1 MPSFIV
7 NHTKNHKKSA
17 KDKKDFIIN
26 NQAIKMKHVWNQEL
40 ADVTTYFCELSQKRN
55 DLCAFNKLKGVF
67 ESILAL
73 NLHIYLESLL

>member
-1 MPSFIV
+1 
-7 NHTKNHKKSA
+7 
-17 KDKKDFIIN
+17 
-26 NQAIKMKHVWNQEL
+26 MKHVWNQEL
-40 ADVTTYFCELSQKRN
+40 ADVTTYFCEHNSILSQKRN

>member
-17 KDKKDFIIN
+17 KDKNDFIIN

-40 ADVTTYFCELSQKRN
+40 ADVTTYFCEQYTKSKTQRFV
-55 DLCAFNKLKGVF
+55 CF
-67 ESILAL
+67 
-73 NLHIYLESLL
+73 